1 MINEQ
6 AIKEAFSK
14 IREDIEII
22 KNEIQ
27 ELSKKINDFDSY
39 EDLIGVKKWNVLLVD
54 GKRKVRWDG
63 NGREREWEKKK
74 ERERSNLLNLFL

>member
-1 MINEQ
+1 MVSEQ

-39 EDLIGVKKWNVLLVD
+39 EDLIGVKK
-54 GKRKVRWDG
+54 
-63 NGREREWEKKK
+63 
-74 ERERSNLLNLFL
+74 